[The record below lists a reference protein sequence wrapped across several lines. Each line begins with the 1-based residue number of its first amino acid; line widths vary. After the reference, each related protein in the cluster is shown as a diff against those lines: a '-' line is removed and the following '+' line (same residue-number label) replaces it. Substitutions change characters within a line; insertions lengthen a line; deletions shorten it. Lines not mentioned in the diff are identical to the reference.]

1 MVLTRRLEIIFYYFS
16 GWWVALY
23 VKTAIRQSIYV
34 VYYPLEGI
42 DVSNGIIGVR
52 GMVFNGTFNNIS
64 VTSWRSVLLVEQI
77 GLPAE
82 NHRPVPS
89 HSQTLSHNIDSS
101 LNGSNFC
108 YDVWK

>member
-82 NHRPVPS
+82 NHQPVPS